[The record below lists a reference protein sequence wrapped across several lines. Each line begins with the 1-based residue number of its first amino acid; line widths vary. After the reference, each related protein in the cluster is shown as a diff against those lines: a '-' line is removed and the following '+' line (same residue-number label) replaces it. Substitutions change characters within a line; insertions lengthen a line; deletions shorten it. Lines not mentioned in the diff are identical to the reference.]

1 MKHATLQPRQS
12 LWDVAVEH
20 CGSADAAFAIA
31 EANGHVP
38 TARNELSP
46 GHTLVVPEPVN
57 SKVAAHFANHRIVP
71 ATQTNLK

>member
-12 LWDVAVEH
+12 LWDIAVQH

-38 TARNELSP
+38 TARNELNP
-46 GHTLVVPEPVN
+46 GDPLDIPEPLN
-57 SKVAAHFANHRIVP
+57 RKVAAHYANHRIVP